1 MSLDKELYDLVTR
14 LASRLR
20 EENWRL
26 VTAESC
32 TGGAVA
38 FALTEL
44 PGSSSWFDCG
54 FVTYSNASK
63 QMQLGVPSDA
73 LMLHGAVSE
82 PVVEAMVSGALANT
96 DADVALAVS
105 GVAGPAGGTPEKPVG
120 TICLAWKRRGKGVI
134 SRTLLIKGNRQ
145 DIREASVRWVLT
157 GLLEYLE

>member
-1 MSLDKELYDLVTR
+1 MSFDKALSELVTH

-32 TGGAVA
+32 TGGGVA

-44 PGSSSWFDCG
+44 PGSSSWFECG

-105 GVAGPAGGTPEKPVG
+105 GVAGPSGGTPEKPVG
-120 TICLAWKRRGKGVI
+120 TICLAWKRRGKGVV
-134 SRTLLIKGNRQ
+134 SRTVQTQGNRQ
-145 DIREASVRWVLT
+145 DIREASIRLALK